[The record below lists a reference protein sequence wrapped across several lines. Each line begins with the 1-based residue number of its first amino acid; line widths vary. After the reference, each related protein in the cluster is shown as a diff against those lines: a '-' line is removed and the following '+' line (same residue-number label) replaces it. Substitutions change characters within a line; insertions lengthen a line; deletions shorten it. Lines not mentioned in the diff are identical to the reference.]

1 MDLATFSQR
10 IRRVD
15 FLDGLGIYVGAEHVS
30 IALVRKRLFRVSL
43 VEDRAYP
50 LAPIS
55 RPDERVQALTAA
67 VAAFR
72 SETKVEPGA
81 VHLCLA
87 RQELLM
93 NRLILPTAA
102 RENLAQVLEYEIE
115 RVIPLP
121 RDEIFYDYQVR
132 ESGQGENGRLA
143 VLVVSVP
150 RRVVRQYVDALEA
163 AGIRPKAVIVAAAAL
178 GDYTAFCRGAL
189 AQPVA
194 LLTRDGRD
202 GELAVFVEKQ
212 LVASHA
218 LRGTAPTTA
227 EVNAMV
233 RRDLAEVFH
242 SVEAPVDLLVAA
254 VKNGANGNGATPSE
268 GTFDLFA
275 LASGRLEAPT
285 AFFDA
290 GDPTLLPAVGA
301 ALGAVREG
309 FVDINLLP
317 AEHRPGL
324 QEGLFVPL
332 LLLVAAVVL
341 ALVYGGSII
350 VRDEMTRRALA
361 HEVEELEPQVAAIK
375 EQEGDVRKF
384 QTQIA
389 TLTENQDRRT
399 VHFLKELTDK
409 IPPDAY
415 LTTLRYRNNRVEMD
429 GFATKSSE
437 LIQILENSPLF
448 KNAQFTSPITQ
459 GAAGQERFSIVAEVE
474 G

>member
-1 MDLATFSQR
+1 MDLSTLSQR

-15 FLDGLGIYVGAEHVS
+15 FLDGLGIYVGPGHVS
-30 IALVRKRLFRVSL
+30 LALVRKRLLRVAL
-43 VEDRAYP
+43 VQNRIYP
-50 LAPIS
+50 LAPVS
-55 RPDERVQALTAA
+55 RPEERLRSLAEA

-72 SETKVEPGA
+72 RETKAEPGA

-87 RQELLM
+87 RQELLL
-93 NRLILPTAA
+93 NRLVLPIAA

-132 ESGQGENGRLA
+132 DSGQGENGRLA

-150 RRVVRQYVDALEA
+150 RRVVRQYVDALEG
-163 AGIRPKAVIVAAAAL
+163 AGIRPKSVVVAAAAL

-194 LLTRDGRD
+194 LFVRDGGSGE
-202 GELAVFVEKQ
+202 GELAVFVERQ

-218 LRGTAPTTA
+218 LRGHAPSSA

-242 SVEAPVDLLVAA
+242 AVEAPVDVLIAA
-254 VKNGANGNGATPSE
+254 TSNGGGNGAGSE
-268 GTFDLFA
+268 GTLDLFA

-285 AFFDA
+285 GFFDA
-290 GDPTLLPAVGA
+290 ADPALLPAVGA

-309 FVDINLLP
+309 VVDIDLLP
-317 AEHRPGL
+317 AEHRPV
-324 QEGLFVPL
+324 QEGLLVPL
-332 LLLVAAVVL
+332 LLMVLAVVL
-341 ALVYGGSII
+341 ALVYGGSIV
-350 VRDEMTRRALA
+350 VRDEMTRRTLA
-361 HEVEELEPQVAAIK
+361 REVEELEPQVAAIK
-375 EQEGDVRKF
+375 KQEADVRKF
-384 QTQIA
+384 QAQIA
-389 TLTENQDRRT
+389 TLTENQDRRV

-409 IPPDAY
+409 IPSDAY
-415 LTTLRYRNNRVEMD
+415 LTTLRYRNNRIEMD
-429 GFATKSSE
+429 GFASKSSE
-437 LIQILENSPLF
+437 LIQILESSPLF

-459 GAAGQERFSIVAEVE
+459 GQGGQERFSIVAEIE

>member
-1 MDLATFSQR
+1 MDLSTFSQR
-10 IRRVD
+10 VRRLD
-15 FLDGLGIYVGAEHVS
+15 FLDGLGIYVGPEHVAL
-30 IALVRKRLFRVSL
+30 ALVRKRLLNVSL
-43 VEDRAYP
+43 VASRTYP
-50 LAPIS
+50 LAPIAT
-55 RPDERVQALTAA
+55 PEERAQSLTDA
-67 VAAFR
+67 VATFVR
-72 SETKVEPGA
+72 ETKVEPGA

-87 RQELLM
+87 RQELLL
-93 NRLILPTAA
+93 NRLILPMAA
-102 RENLAQVLEYEIE
+102 RENLEQVLEYEVE
-115 RVIPLP
+115 RIIPMP
-121 RDEIFYDYQVR
+121 RDDIFYDYQVR

-150 RRVVRQYVDALEA
+150 RRVVRQYVDAVEQ
-163 AGIRPKAVIVAAAAL
+163 AGVRAKSVVVAAAAL

-189 AQPVA
+189 AEPVA
-194 LLTRDGRD
+194 LLVRDGRE
-202 GELAVFVEKQ
+202 GELAVFVERQ

-218 LRGTAPTTA
+218 LRGTVPSTT

-242 SVEAPVDLLVAA
+242 AVEAPVDLLVAA
-254 VKNGANGNGATPSE
+254 SPNGTPAAPE
-268 GTFDLFA
+268 GTLDLFA

-285 AFFDA
+285 TFFDA
-290 GDPTLLPAVGA
+290 AEPTLLPAVGA

-309 FVDINLLP
+309 VVDINLLP

-332 LLLVAAVVL
+332 LLMVLIVVL

-350 VRDEMTRRALA
+350 VRDEMTRRTLA
-361 HEVEELEPQVAAIK
+361 RQVEELEPQVAAIK
-375 EQEGDVRKF
+375 KQEADVRKF
-384 QTQIA
+384 QAQIE

-399 VHFLKELTDK
+399 VQFLKELTDK

-437 LIQILENSPLF
+437 LISILESSPIF

-459 GAAGQERFSIVAEVE
+459 GQGGQERFSIVAEVE

>member
-1 MDLATFSQR
+1 MDLTTFSHR

-15 FLDGLGIYVGAEHVS
+15 FLDGLGIYVGPEHVS
-30 IALVRKRLFRVSL
+30 LALVRKRLLRVAL
-43 VEDRAYP
+43 IQNRTYP
-50 LAPIS
+50 LAPVS
-55 RPDERVQALTAA
+55 RPEERMKNLTAA

-72 SETKVEPGA
+72 SETKGEPGA

-87 RQELLM
+87 RQELLL
-93 NRLILPTAA
+93 NRLILPMAA

-163 AGIRPKAVIVAAAAL
+163 AGLRPKSVVVAAAAL

-194 LLTRDGRD
+194 LLVRDGSE
-202 GELAVFVEKQ
+202 GELAVFVERQ
-212 LVASHA
+212 LISSHA
-218 LRGTAPTTA
+218 FRGHEPSTA
-227 EVNAMV
+227 EINAMV

-242 SVEAPVDLLVAA
+242 VVEAPVDLLVAA
-254 VKNGANGNGATPSE
+254 SRNGNGVVSPIAE
-268 GTFDLFA
+268 GTLDLFA
-275 LASGRLEAPT
+275 LASGRLDAPPS
-285 AFFDA
+285 FFDA
-290 GDPTLLPAVGA
+290 AEPTLLPAVGA

-309 FVDINLLP
+309 VVDINLLP

-332 LLLVAAVVL
+332 LLVVAAVIL

-361 HEVEELEPQVAAIK
+361 REAEELEPQVAAIK
-375 EQEGDVRKF
+375 GQEADVRKF
-384 QTQIA
+384 QTQIT

-409 IPPDAY
+409 IPTDAY

-437 LIQILENSPLF
+437 LIQILENSPSF

-459 GAAGQERFSIVAEVE
+459 GQGGQERFSIVAEVE

>member
-1 MDLATFSQR
+1 MDLSTFSQR

-15 FLDGLGIYVGAEHVS
+15 FLDGLGIYVGPEHVS
-30 IALVRKRLFRVSL
+30 LALVRKRLLRVAL
-43 VEDRAYP
+43 VENRTYP
-50 LAPIS
+50 LAPIA
-55 RPDERVQALTAA
+55 RPEERMQSLTAA

-72 SETKVEPGA
+72 AETKCEPGA

-87 RQELLM
+87 RQELLL
-93 NRLILPTAA
+93 NRLVLPTAA

-121 RDEIFYDYQVR
+121 RDEIFFDYQVR

-163 AGIRPKAVIVAAAAL
+163 AGLRAKSVVVAAAAL

-194 LLTRDGRD
+194 LLVRDGSE
-202 GELAVFVEKQ
+202 GELAVFVERQ
-212 LVASHA
+212 LIASHA
-218 LRGTAPTTA
+218 LRGLALSTA

-242 SVEAPVDLLVAA
+242 AVEAPVDLLVAA
-254 VKNGANGNGATPSE
+254 SRNVNGNGATPSAE
-268 GTFDLFA
+268 GTLDLFA

-285 AFFDA
+285 SFFDA
-290 GDPTLLPAVGA
+290 GEPTLLPAVGA

-309 FVDINLLP
+309 VVDINLLP

-332 LLLVAAVVL
+332 LLFVAAVIL
-341 ALVYGGSII
+341 ALVYGGSVI

-361 HEVEELEPQVAAIK
+361 QEVEELEPQVAAIK
-375 EQEGDVRKF
+375 RQEADVRKF
-384 QTQIA
+384 QTQIE

-409 IPPDAY
+409 IPADAY
-415 LTTLRYRNNRVEMD
+415 LTTLRYRNNRIEMD

-437 LIQILENSPLF
+437 LIQILENSPSF

-459 GAAGQERFSIVAEVE
+459 GQGGQERFSIVAEVE

>member
-1 MDLATFSQR
+1 MDLTTFSQR

-15 FLDGLGIYVGAEHVS
+15 FLDGLGIYVGPEHVS
-30 IALVRKRLFRVSL
+30 LALVRKRLLRVSL
-43 VEDRAYP
+43 VHDRTYP
-50 LAPIS
+50 LAPVS
-55 RPDERVQALTAA
+55 RPEERMQSLTAALTA
-67 VAAFR
+67 FR
-72 SETKVEPGA
+72 TETKIEPGA

-87 RQELLM
+87 RQELLL

-115 RVIPLP
+115 RVSPLP

-163 AGIRPKAVIVAAAAL
+163 AGIRAKAVVVAAAAL

-189 AQPVA
+189 GEPVA
-194 LLTRDGRD
+194 LLVRDGSE
-202 GELAVFVEKQ
+202 GELAVFVERQ

-218 LRGTAPTTA
+218 LRGQAPTTA

-242 SVEAPVDLLVAA
+242 VVEAPVDLLVAA
-254 VKNGANGNGATPSE
+254 TRNGTPGSPE
-268 GTFDLFA
+268 GTIDLFA

-285 AFFDA
+285 SFFDA
-290 GDPTLLPAVGA
+290 AEPSLLPAVGA

-309 FVDINLLP
+309 VVDINLLP

-332 LLLVAAVVL
+332 LLMVVAVVL
-341 ALVYGGSII
+341 AVVYGGSVI
-350 VRDEMTRRALA
+350 VRDEMTRRALTRQ
-361 HEVEELEPQVAAIK
+361 VEELEPQVAAIK
-375 EQEGDVRKF
+375 KQEADVRKF
-384 QTQIA
+384 QTQIT

-399 VHFLKELTDK
+399 VQFLKELTDK
-409 IPPDAY
+409 IPPEAY
-415 LTTLRYRNNRVEMD
+415 LTTLRYRNNRIEMD

-437 LIQILENSPLF
+437 LIQILESSPNF

-459 GAAGQERFSIVAEVE
+459 GQGGQERFSIVAEVE

>member
-1 MDLATFSQR
+1 MDLSTFSQR
-10 IRRVD
+10 VRRLD
-15 FLDGLGIYVGAEHVS
+15 FLDGLGIYVGPEHVAL
-30 IALVRKRLFRVSL
+30 ALVRKRLLNVSL
-43 VEDRAYP
+43 IASRTYP
-50 LAPIS
+50 LAPIAA
-55 RPDERVQALTAA
+55 PEERARTLTDA
-67 VAAFR
+67 VATFVR
-72 SETKVEPGA
+72 ETKVEPGA

-87 RQELLM
+87 RQELLL
-93 NRLILPTAA
+93 NRLILPMAA
-102 RENLAQVLEYEIE
+102 RENLSQVLEYEVE
-115 RVIPLP
+115 RIIPMP
-121 RDEIFYDYQVR
+121 RDDIFYDYQVR

-150 RRVVRQYVDALEA
+150 RRVVRQYVDAVEQ
-163 AGIRPKAVIVAAAAL
+163 AGVRAKSVVVAAAAL

-189 AQPVA
+189 AAPVA
-194 LLTRDGRD
+194 LLVRDGRE
-202 GELAVFVEKQ
+202 GELAVFVERQ

-218 LRGTAPTTA
+218 LRGTVPSTT
-227 EVNAMV
+227 EVNAIV

-242 SVEAPVDLLVAA
+242 AGEAPVDLLVAA
-254 VKNGANGNGATPSE
+254 SPNGAQAAPE
-268 GTFDLFA
+268 GTLDLFA
-275 LASGRLEAPT
+275 LASGRLDAPT
-285 AFFDA
+285 TFFDA
-290 GDPTLLPAVGA
+290 SEPTLLPAVGA

-309 FVDINLLP
+309 VVDINLLP
-317 AEHRPGL
+317 AEQRPGL

-332 LLLVAAVVL
+332 LLMVLIVVL

-361 HEVEELEPQVAAIK
+361 RQVEELEPQVAAIK
-375 EQEGDVRKF
+375 KQETEVRKL
-384 QTQIA
+384 QTQIQ

-399 VHFLKELTDK
+399 VQFLKELTDK

-437 LIQILENSPLF
+437 LISILESSPIF

-459 GAAGQERFSIVAEVE
+459 GQGGQERFSIVAEVE

>member
-1 MDLATFSQR
+1 MDLTTFSQR
-10 IRRVD
+10 VRRVD
-15 FLDGLGIYVGAEHVS
+15 FLDGLGIYVGPEHVS
-30 IALVRKRLFRVSL
+30 LALVRKRLLRVSL
-43 VEDRAYP
+43 VESRTFP
-50 LAPIS
+50 LAPVA
-55 RPDERVQALTAA
+55 RPEERAQGLTHA
-67 VAAFR
+67 VAAFVQ
-72 SETKVEPGA
+72 ETKIEPGA

-87 RQELLM
+87 RQELLL

-150 RRVVRQYVDALEA
+150 RRVVRQYLDALEQ
-163 AGIRPKAVIVAAAAL
+163 AGVRAKTVVVAAAAL
-178 GDYTAFCRGAL
+178 GDYTAFCRGEL

-194 LLTRDGRD
+194 LLIRDGAE
-202 GELAVFVEKQ
+202 GELAVFVERQ

-218 LRGTAPTTA
+218 LRTGIVPSTA
-227 EVNAMV
+227 EANAIV

-242 SVEAPVDLLVAA
+242 SVEAPVDLLVGVSPNGTPA
-254 VKNGANGNGATPSE
+254 VAD
-268 GTFDLFA
+268 GTLDLFA
-275 LASGRLEAPT
+275 LASGRLDAP
-285 AFFDA
+285 ASFFDGA
-290 GDPTLLPAVGA
+290 DSGLLPAVGA

-309 FVDINLLP
+309 VVDINLLP

-332 LLLVAAVVL
+332 LLVLSIVVL

-361 HEVEELEPQVAAIK
+361 RQVEELEPQVAAIK
-375 EQEGDVRKF
+375 KQEAEVRKF
-384 QTQIA
+384 QSQIA
-389 TLTENQDRRT
+389 TLVENQDRRM
-399 VHFLKELTDK
+399 VQFVKELTDK
-409 IPPDAY
+409 IPADAY
-415 LTTLRYRNNRVEMD
+415 LTTLRYRNNRIEMD

-437 LIQILENSPLF
+437 LIQILESSPMF
-448 KNAQFTSPITQ
+448 RNVQFTSPIT
-459 GAAGQERFSIVAEVE
+459 GAQDGKERFSIVAEVE

>member
-1 MDLATFSQR
+1 MDLTTFSQR
-10 IRRVD
+10 LRRVD
-15 FLDGLGIYVGAEHVS
+15 FLDGLGIYVGPEHVS
-30 IALVRKRLFRVSL
+30 IALVRKRFLRVAL
-43 VEDRAYP
+43 VESRTYP
-50 LAPIS
+50 LAPVS
-55 RPDERVQALTAA
+55 RPEERVQSLTDA
-67 VAAFR
+67 VGAFR
-72 SETKVEPGA
+72 REVKGEPGA
-81 VHLCLA
+81 VHLCLS
-87 RQELLM
+87 RQELLL
-93 NRLILPTAA
+93 NRLVLPTAA
-102 RENLAQVLEYEIE
+102 RENLGQVLEYEIE

-150 RRVVRQYVDALEA
+150 RRVVHQYVEALEQ
-163 AGIRPKAVIVAAAAL
+163 AGVRPKSVVVAAAAL

-194 LLTRDGRD
+194 LLVRDGAD
-202 GELAVFVEKQ
+202 GELAVFVERQ

-218 LRGTAPTTA
+218 LRGMAPSTA

-242 SVEAPVDLLVAA
+242 VVEAPVDLLVAA
-254 VKNGANGNGATPSE
+254 HANGTPAVPE
-268 GTFDLFA
+268 GTANLFA
-275 LASGRLEAPT
+275 LASGRLDAPT
-285 AFFDA
+285 SFFDSGEPA
-290 GDPTLLPAVGA
+290 LLPAVGA

-309 FVDINLLP
+309 VVDINLLP

-332 LLLVAAVVL
+332 LLVVAIVVL

-350 VRDEMTRRALA
+350 VRDEMTRRTLA
-361 HEVEELEPQVAAIK
+361 REAEELEPQVAAIK
-375 EQEGDVRKF
+375 KQEADVRKF

-399 VHFLKELTDK
+399 VQFLKELTEK

-415 LTTLRYRNNRVEMD
+415 LTTLRYRNNRIEMD

-437 LIQILENSPLF
+437 LIQILESSPMF
-448 KNAQFTSPITQ
+448 RNAQFTSPITQ
-459 GAAGQERFSIVAEVE
+459 GQGGQERFSIVAEVE

>member
-1 MDLATFSQR
+1 MDLSTFSQR

-15 FLDGLGIYVGAEHVS
+15 FLDGLGIYIGPDHVS
-30 IALVRKRLFRVSL
+30 LALVRKRLLKVTL
-43 VEDRAYP
+43 VENRTYP
-50 LAPIS
+50 LAPVS
-55 RPDERVQALTAA
+55 RPEERLKSLGEA
-67 VAAFR
+67 VAAFKR
-72 SETKVEPGA
+72 ETKAEPGA

-87 RQELLM
+87 RQELLL

-132 ESGQGENGRLA
+132 ESGPGENGRLA

-163 AGIRPKAVIVAAAAL
+163 AGIRPKSVVVAAAAL

-194 LLTRDGRD
+194 LLVRDGD
-202 GELAVFVEKQ
+202 EGELAVFVERQ
-212 LVASHA
+212 LVANHSFRGHA
-218 LRGTAPTTA
+218 PSTA

-242 SVEAPVDLLVAA
+242 AVEAPVDLLVAA
-254 VKNGANGNGATPSE
+254 TPNGTPASPD
-268 GTFDLFA
+268 GTLDLFA
-275 LASGRLEAPT
+275 LASGRLDAPT
-285 AFFDA
+285 SFFDA
-290 GDPTLLPAVGA
+290 ADPMLLPAIGA

-309 FVDINLLP
+309 VVDIDLLP
-317 AEHRPGL
+317 AEHRPVR
-324 QEGLFVPL
+324 EGLFVPL
-332 LLLVAAVVL
+332 LLMVVAVVL
-341 ALVYGGSII
+341 ALVYGGSVI
-350 VRDEMTRRALA
+350 VRDEMTRRELA
-361 HEVEELEPQVAAIK
+361 REVEELEPQVAAIK
-375 EQEGDVRKF
+375 KQEADVRRL
-384 QTQIA
+384 QNQIA
-389 TLTENQDRRT
+389 TLTENQDRRM
-399 VHFLKELTDK
+399 VHYLKELTDK
-409 IPPDAY
+409 IPSDAY

-437 LIQILENSPLF
+437 LIQILENSPMF

-459 GAAGQERFSIVAEVE
+459 GQGGQERFSIVAEVE

>member
-1 MDLATFSQR
+1 MDLSTFSQR

-15 FLDGLGIYVGAEHVS
+15 FLDGLGIYVGPEHVS
-30 IALVRKRLFRVSL
+30 LALVRKRLLRVAL
-43 VEDRAYP
+43 VQNRSYP
-50 LAPIS
+50 LAPVS
-55 RPDERVQALTAA
+55 RPEERLRSLTEA
-67 VAAFR
+67 VAAFKR
-72 SETKVEPGA
+72 ETKVDPGA

-87 RQELLM
+87 RQELLL
-93 NRLILPTAA
+93 NRLVLPIAA

-150 RRVVRQYVDALEA
+150 RRVVSQYVDALEG
-163 AGIRPKAVIVAAAAL
+163 AGIRPKSVVVAAAAL

-194 LLTRDGRD
+194 LLVREG
-202 GELAVFVEKQ
+202 GEGEIAVFVERQ

-218 LRGTAPTTA
+218 LRGHAPSNA

-242 SVEAPVDLLVAA
+242 AVEGPVDLLVASTP
-254 VKNGANGNGATPSE
+254 NGHGNGASPE
-268 GTFDLFA
+268 GTLDLFA

-285 AFFDA
+285 SFFDA
-290 GDPTLLPAVGA
+290 ADPTLLPAVGA

-309 FVDINLLP
+309 VVDIDLLP
-317 AEHRPGL
+317 AEHRPV

-341 ALVYGGSII
+341 ALVYGGSVI

-361 HEVEELEPQVAAIK
+361 SEVEALEPQVAAIK
-375 EQEGDVRKF
+375 KQEADVRKF

-389 TLTENQDRRT
+389 TLTENQDRR
-399 VHFLKELTDK
+399 VVQFLKELTDK
-409 IPPDAY
+409 IPSDAY
-415 LTTLRYRNNRVEMD
+415 LTTLRYRNNRIEMD

-437 LIQILENSPLF
+437 LIQILESSPLF

-459 GAAGQERFSIVAEVE
+459 GQAGQERFSIVAEIE

>member
-1 MDLATFSQR
+1 MDLTTFSQR
-10 IRRVD
+10 IRRID
-15 FLDGLGIYVGAEHVS
+15 FLDGLGIYVGPEHVS
-30 IALVRKRLFRVSL
+30 LALVRKRLLRVAL
-43 VEDRAYP
+43 VHNRTYP
-50 LAPIS
+50 LAPVT
-55 RPDERVQALTAA
+55 RPEERVANLTEA
-67 VAAFR
+67 VGAFR
-72 SETKVEPGA
+72 RETKVEPGA

-87 RQELLM
+87 RQELLL

-121 RDEIFYDYQVR
+121 RDEIFFDYQMR

-150 RRVVRQYVDALEA
+150 RRVVRQYVEALEP
-163 AGIRPKAVIVAAAAL
+163 AGIRPKSIVVAAAAL
-178 GDYTAFCRGAL
+178 GDYTAFCRGEL
-189 AQPVA
+189 AAPVA
-194 LLTRDGRD
+194 LLTRDGGE
-202 GELAVFVEKQ
+202 GELAVFVERQ
-212 LVASHA
+212 LVSSHA
-218 LRGTAPTTA
+218 LRGQVPSTA

-242 SVEAPVDLLVAA
+242 VVETPVDLLVAA
-254 VKNGANGNGATPSE
+254 SRNGTGASPE
-268 GTFDLFA
+268 GTIDLFA

-285 AFFDA
+285 SFFDA
-290 GDPTLLPAVGA
+290 GEPTMLPAVGA
-301 ALGAVREG
+301 ALGAVRESV
-309 FVDINLLP
+309 VDINLLP

-332 LLLVAAVVL
+332 LLMVACVVL
-341 ALVYGGSII
+341 AIVYGGSII

-361 HEVEELEPQVAAIK
+361 REVEELEPQVAAIK
-375 EQEGDVRKF
+375 KQEADVRRF
-384 QTQIA
+384 QAQIT

-409 IPPDAY
+409 IPADAY

-437 LIQILENSPLF
+437 LIQILENSPMF

-459 GAAGQERFSIVAEVE
+459 GQGGQERFSIVAEVE

>member
-1 MDLATFSQR
+1 MDLTTFSQR
-10 IRRVD
+10 VRRID
-15 FLDGLGIYVGAEHVS
+15 FLDGLGIYVGPEHVS
-30 IALVRKRLFRVSL
+30 IALVRKRLLRVAL
-43 VEDRAYP
+43 VENRTYP
-50 LAPIS
+50 LAPVS
-55 RPDERVQALTAA
+55 RPEERVQSLADAIS
-67 VAAFR
+67 AFR
-72 SETKVEPGA
+72 REVKGEPGA
-81 VHLCLA
+81 VHLCLS
-87 RQELLM
+87 RQELLL
-93 NRLILPTAA
+93 NRLVLPTAA

-121 RDEIFYDYQVR
+121 RDDIFYDYQVR

-150 RRVVRQYVDALEA
+150 RRVVHQYVEALEQ
-163 AGIRPKAVIVAAAAL
+163 AGVRPKSVVVAAAAL
-178 GDYTAFCRGAL
+178 GDYTAFCRGTL
-189 AQPVA
+189 AEPVA
-194 LLTRDGRD
+194 ILVRDGSD
-202 GELAVFVEKQ
+202 GELAVFVERQ
-212 LVASHA
+212 LVASHV
-218 LRGTAPTTA
+218 LRGAAPSTN

-242 SVEAPVDLLVAA
+242 AVEAPVDLLVAA
-254 VKNGANGNGATPSE
+254 SPNGTPAAE
-268 GTFDLFA
+268 GTLDLFA
-275 LASGRLEAPT
+275 LASGRLDAPT
-285 AFFDA
+285 SFFDA
-290 GDPTLLPAVGA
+290 GEPTMLPAVGA

-309 FVDINLLP
+309 VVDINLLP

-332 LLLVAAVVL
+332 LLMVAIVVL

-361 HEVEELEPQVAAIK
+361 REAEELEPQVAAIK
-375 EQEGDVRKF
+375 KQEADVRKF

-399 VHFLKELTDK
+399 VQFLKELTEK

-415 LTTLRYRNNRVEMD
+415 LTTLRYRNNRIEMD

-437 LIQILENSPLF
+437 LIQILESSPMF
-448 KNAQFTSPITQ
+448 RNAQFTSPITQ
-459 GAAGQERFSIVAEVE
+459 GQGGQERFSIVAEVE

>member
-1 MDLATFSQR
+1 MNLTTFSHR

-15 FLDGLGIYVGAEHVS
+15 FLDGLGIYVGPEHVS
-30 IALVRKRLFRVSL
+30 LALVRKRLLRVSL
-43 VEDRAYP
+43 VHDRTYP

-55 RPDERVQALTAA
+55 RPDERVRGLTEA

-72 SETKVEPGA
+72 REVKVEPGA

-87 RQELLM
+87 RQELLL

-121 RDEIFYDYQVR
+121 RDEIFFDYQMR

-150 RRVVRQYVDALEA
+150 RRVVTQYVDALEA
-163 AGIRPKAVIVAAAAL
+163 AGVRPKSIVVAAAAL

-194 LLTRDGRD
+194 LLIRDGSE
-202 GELAVFVEKQ
+202 GELAVFVERQ
-212 LVASHA
+212 LISSHA
-218 LRGTAPTTA
+218 FRGLAPSTT

-233 RRDLAEVFH
+233 RRDLAEVFY
-242 SVEAPVDLLVAA
+242 SVEAPVDLLVASTR
-254 VKNGANGNGATPSE
+254 NGTGTVSVQE
-268 GTFDLFA
+268 GTLDLFA

-285 AFFDA
+285 SFFDA
-290 GDPTLLPAVGA
+290 GEPMVLPAVGA

-309 FVDINLLP
+309 VVDINLLP

-332 LLLVAAVVL
+332 LLMVLAVVL
-341 ALVYGGSII
+341 AIVYGGSII
-350 VRDEMTRRALA
+350 VRDEMTRRALT
-361 HEVEELEPQVAAIK
+361 HEAEALEPQVAAIK
-375 EQEGDVRKF
+375 KQEADVRKF
-384 QTQIA
+384 QNQIT
-389 TLTENQDRRT
+389 TLAENQERRT
-399 VHFLKELTDK
+399 VQFLKELTEK

-415 LTTLRYRNNRVEMD
+415 LTTLRYRNNRIEMD

-437 LIQILENSPLF
+437 LIQILESSPLF

-459 GAAGQERFSIVAEVE
+459 GQGGQERFSIVAEVE